1 MTEEVV
7 GGSTILIGGDA
18 DGFVAAVGS
27 AIQAAE
33 RMEKEITSKVGRAV
47 TALAGVTI
55 PDIGKLAK
63 VDSQAIIQFSKLA
76 TELKG
81 DEAAAYRLDLAL
93 KGVNKTIADSLV
105 GNFVKIKDELRQIEN
120 VKLFAGFEKS
130 LAAASGLG
138 EVEKRINAL
147 TTSMERLTGEERK
160 AAEQALQLA
169 RAQEQASR
177 TKTDNDNYVAALAKR
192 TNAIGKSFAQLQLEE
207 VALLKQEAAMRGVSA
222 QAAPYIAKI
231 EAAALATQKMGVS
244 AGQTKQALAQLPAQF
259 TDIFTSLAGGINPL
273 LVLVQQG
280 GQIKDSFGGLG
291 NTLEGLKSVITPV
304 RIGLGLIAGAVV
316 ALGLAYKQGSA
327 EQDAYAKG
335 LILTGG
341 AAGASVGQ
349 INEMAKAISASAGT
363 QGEAAEVLAQL
374 AASGTVSASVMQ
386 RAADAA
392 IRMERAGGQAAAETA
407 KQIAE
412 LGKDPVAAVLKL
424 NDGLNFLTRSTF
436 DQIKALQDVGATT
449 QAAKVAQEAYADAV
463 LQRSAALEA
472 RLGTFEKAWRGLGDI
487 AKSAWDKM
495 LNIGRPKT
503 LEETVAE
510 AEAAV
515 LRAQERLAGRGTR
528 RGGSVAELSGAPA
541 RASTDLEDAKA
552 YRDTQLEALKIR
564 DKLVEKAAAEALLS
578 QKIGEA
584 SKLTEA
590 ALGSQ
595 AKYEKE
601 IASARETMRLAGV
614 KPEDIEKTLTQ
625 MRQVSDYQAKIWA
638 ASAATAEGAYAL
650 AAEKIKAR
658 LEEIQSQVKQGKL
671 TPVAAIDLTGEQNVA
686 LLKEE
691 NALLQV
697 QLKIAKDHFE
707 NRGGVLAV
715 EAKITENLQKQKDA
729 GAATNN
735 KYQEYVQ
742 SLVKAERELA
752 VTQKEAADKEWKQ
765 YQDDL
770 TKKFEAA
777 KRALI
782 AYNEQLDNEIELTDV
797 QKRLI
802 GSTNTERDVAIAK
815 LKIEQKLRKDIY
827 DIEHSGQSLTD
838 QASQKRA
845 KEELAAKESANATTK
860 IYLDAWQ
867 RTYDEI
873 SSGLADALMG
883 GAKTAAAYI
892 KDLFRS
898 MVLKPIIQATLSPVT
913 GAITN
918 AITGGIGGGLGLGN
932 LTSAGGGIGGAYNS
946 FAMSSFGQS
955 IGLSTA
961 PTVGNNISAFSQSLT
976 PTGELLKSAGTWFS
990 YGDALLQAGAGKWG
1004 TAAGGAI
1011 GTYIAGPIG
1020 GMIGKLLGSAADQ
1033 LFAGG
1038 AGTPH
1043 TGGYVQSDAF
1053 GNFTDITSRQG
1064 GIQNAD
1070 TQASVKALVGP
1081 LTAVL
1086 NQTAQAF
1093 SQGAGYGL
1101 RAVFEAD
1108 GKDAAEALFQVMK
1121 DGVDTVVGFEQTK
1134 NSTLA
1139 SDPSKAFTQFS
1150 DQAAQAVRVALLKL
1164 DLPTWAKEQLNALGD
1179 AVSASDLANGVKA
1192 INDAQAAIVKFT
1204 SSLKPMTGLMGE
1216 LGALSSDAVYA
1227 LAKMSGGIDVL
1238 SGNLSTYYQAFYSD
1252 AEQSAN
1258 SLSLISAT
1266 LKDVGLAVP
1275 DTRESFRALVEAQDL
1290 TSESG
1295 QKAFAALLS
1304 VSGAFDKLIGS
1315 AFDKLIGSAEQAQIA
1330 LDKAVKTVFAKFQ
1343 TPTQQSQSKYENI
1356 AGSIFGAGVGNSFE
1370 SVLQAIIG
1378 ASKDDIYT
1386 FAQAFLK
1393 IDSNSVAAKTA
1404 VVNAAGALFD
1414 LKDSAEKAAKAV
1426 HDTLMAAI
1434 NSALSKFQ
1442 SPAERQQTAYQ
1453 NIATSLQSVGVGTGD
1468 PGFLGRLMGASK
1480 QQIYEFTEQFL
1491 RLSDVSDEVKTAVVN
1506 AAAGLAD
1513 LKDTAEKA
1521 AASLS
1526 VTIEAALSKFQTPGQ
1541 QTLNRYT
1548 GIANDLKAA
1557 GVNVPLSAII
1567 GASKQDIYDFAA
1579 QFVYLSGA
1587 SDSAKTAVANAA
1599 GALFDLKD
1607 SADKSAAA
1615 ITDSFLS
1622 IAEKFLTPSQV
1633 AEQRYGQIQ
1642 SSLKKVGIDI
1652 PLENLIGASKQDIYS
1667 FAQSFI
1673 GLSGVTDDA
1682 KNAVVAA
1689 ASALADLVD
1698 QANALPKAI
1707 AEYRTTTLADAI
1719 EQARLGTLKPEDRIA
1734 RLRDTERSLF
1744 AQLPT
1749 AEDPIAVAQKLQ
1761 SVIVS
1766 RIQEETS
1773 LRDKLNA
1780 TTNDALNKQIDAL
1793 KNMKGLANDIAQFTG
1808 SISFSD
1814 LSPLNPLLQV
1824 GSAQSLY
1831 EKTLVSAKSG
1841 DAFAQ
1846 GNLLSNA
1853 RAYLEEAASAYA
1865 SGPAYASIFDRVTRE
1880 LNDFG
1885 KTADLDVSPQL
1896 KASQDQV
1903 DSLDDISGYSK
1914 DMLDALLSIDRLL
1927 GGRVGESL
1935 ASATS
1940 DGSNVVTPIVSAGNQ
1955 IDTGAS
1961 AQIVIA
1967 APKDYSADIA
1977 NQTVQLTAIAG
1988 YLQTVAAQTS
1998 RLPEAADRQV
2008 AHIRVDQEGFL
2019 QLISGVA
2026 AMRDELDQ
2034 IKSELKVGGMPA

>member
-1 MTEEVV
+1 MAEEVV

-18 DGFVAAVGS
+18 EGFVAAIGS

-33 RMEKEITSKVGRAV
+33 RGEKVITSKVANIV
-47 TALAGVTI
+47 QSLAGVDI
-55 PDIGKLAK
+55 SNIGKLAK
-63 VDSQAIIQFSKLA
+63 QDKQALVDFGNEVARSLSPEQLYKFQLA
-76 TELKG
+76 
-81 DEAAAYRLDLAL
+81 A
-93 KGVNKTIADSLV
+93 KGVNEVLANQLV
-105 GNFVKIKDELRQIEN
+105 ATMTKLRGEAAQLQNVELF
-120 VKLFAGFEKS
+120 KGFEKN
-130 LAAASGLG
+130 LAAASSLG

-192 TNAIGKSFAQLQLEE
+192 TSAIGKSFAQLQLEE

-244 AGQTKQALAQLPAQF
+244 AGQTRQALAQLPAQF
-259 TDIFTSLAGGINPL
+259 TDVFTSLAGGINPL

-280 GQIKDSFGGLG
+280 GQIKDSFGGIG
-291 NTLEGLKSVITPV
+291 NALKGIADIITPA

-316 ALGLAYKQGSA
+316 ALGLAYKQGSS

-341 AAGASVGQ
+341 AAGVSVGQ

-363 QGEAAEVLAQL
+363 QGKAAEVLAQL

-412 LGKDPVAAVLKL
+412 LGKDPVQAVLKL

-472 RLGTFEKAWRGLGDI
+472 RLGTFEKAWRSLGDV

-503 LEETVAE
+503 LEETVAD
-510 AEAAV
+510 AEGA
-515 LRAQERLAGRGTR
+515 LTRAQQRLAGGGR
-528 RGGSVAELSGAPA
+528 RGGTGAELGGAAA
-541 RASTDLEDAKA
+541 RAGSDAEDAKA
-552 YRDTQLEALKIR
+552 YLDTQKEGLKIQQ
-564 DKLVEKAAAEALLS
+564 KLVEGKAADALLS
-578 QKIGEA
+578 QKIGDA

-595 AKYEKE
+595 LKYEKE

-735 KYQEYVQ
+735 QYQEYVQ

-752 VTQKEAADKEWKQ
+752 VAQKEAADKEWKQ

-918 AITGGIGGGLGLGN
+918 AITGGIGGGIGLGSLSGLGGLN
-932 LTSAGGGIGGAYNS
+932 GGITGFGFDK
-946 FAMSSFGQS
+946 FATSSFGQS
-955 IGLSTA
+955 LGLSSLQEDAAGNTFLAQSGFANSLGGAVQSATA
-961 PTVGNNISAFSQSLT
+961 FAGYLDAAFAA
-976 PTGELLKSAGTWFS
+976 K
-990 YGDALLQAGAGKWG
+990 AGKWG
-1004 TAAGGAI
+1004 TALGEGF
-1011 GTYIAGPIG
+1011 GTYVAGPVG
-1020 GMIGKLLGSAADQ
+1020 AFIGKLLGSAVDSI
-1033 LFAGG
+1033 FSGG

-1108 GKDAAEALFQVMK
+1108 GKDAAEALFQVMR

-1258 SLSLISAT
+1258 SLSLIGAT

-1295 QKAFAALLS
+1295 QKAFTALLS
-1304 VSGAFDKLIGS
+1304 VSG

-1330 LDKAVKTVFAKFQ
+1330 LDKAVETVFAKFQ
-1343 TPTQQSQSKYENI
+1343 TPAQQSQSKYENI

-1378 ASKDDIYT
+1378 ASKDDIYA
-1386 FAQAFLK
+1386 FAQAFLM

-1414 LKDSAEKAAKAV
+1414 LKDS
-1426 HDTLMAAI
+1426 
-1434 NSALSKFQ
+1434 
-1442 SPAERQQTAYQ
+1442 
-1453 NIATSLQSVGVGTGD
+1453 
-1468 PGFLGRLMGASK
+1468 
-1480 QQIYEFTEQFL
+1480 
-1491 RLSDVSDEVKTAVVN
+1491 
-1506 AAAGLAD
+1506 
-1513 LKDTAEKA
+1513 AEKA

-1780 TTNDALNKQIDAL
+1780 TTKEALNKQIDAL

-1885 KTADLDVSPQL
+1885 KTAGLDVSPQL
-1896 KASQDQV
+1896 KALQDQV

>member
-1 MTEEVV
+1 MAEEVV

-47 TALAGVTI
+47 QSLAGVTL

-63 VDSQAIIQFSKLA
+63 VDSQSIIQFSKLA
-76 TELKG
+76 TEIKG
-81 DEAAAYRLDLAL
+81 TEADAYRLDLAL
-93 KGVNKTIADSLV
+93 KGVNKTLADSLV
-105 GNFVKIKDELRQIEN
+105 GNFVKLKDEARQLEN

-130 LAAASGLG
+130 LAAATGLG

-244 AGQTKQALAQLPAQF
+244 AGQTRQALAQLPAQF
-259 TDIFTSLAGGINPL
+259 TDVFTSLAGGINPL

-280 GQIKDSFGGLG
+280 GQIKDSFGGIG
-291 NTLEGLKSVITPV
+291 NALKGIADIITPA

-316 ALGLAYKQGSA
+316 ALGLAYKQGSS

-341 AAGASVGQ
+341 AAGVSVGQ

-363 QGEAAEVLAQL
+363 QGKAAEVLAQL

-412 LGKDPVAAVLKL
+412 LGKDPVQAVLKL

-436 DQIKALQDVGATT
+436 DQIKALQDVGATS

-472 RLGTFEKAWRGLGDI
+472 RLGTLEKAWRGLGDI
-487 AKSAWDKM
+487 AKLAWDKM

-503 LEETVAE
+503 LEETVAD
-510 AEAAV
+510 AEGA
-515 LRAQERLAGRGTR
+515 LTRAQQRLAGGGR
-528 RGGSVAELSGAPA
+528 RGGTGAELGGAAA
-541 RASTDLEDAKA
+541 RAGSDAEDAKA
-552 YRDTQLEALKIR
+552 YLDTQKEGLKIQQ
-564 DKLVEKAAAEALLS
+564 KLVEGKAADALLS
-578 QKIGEA
+578 QKIGDA

-595 AKYEKE
+595 LKYEKE

-752 VTQKEAADKEWKQ
+752 VAQKEAADKEWKQ

-898 MVLKPIIQATLSPVT
+898 MVLKPIIQATLAPVT
-913 GAITN
+913 GALTN

-1004 TAAGGAI
+1004 TAAGEAL
-1011 GTYIAGPIG
+1011 GTYIAGPVG
-1020 GMIGKLLGSAADQ
+1020 GFIGKLLGSAADQ

-1258 SLSLISAT
+1258 SLALIGAT

-1295 QKAFAALLS
+1295 QKAFTALLS
-1304 VSGAFDKLIGS
+1304 VSG

-1330 LDKAVKTVFAKFQ
+1330 LDKAVETVFAKFQ
-1343 TPTQQSQSKYENI
+1343 TPAQQSQSKYENI

-1378 ASKDDIYT
+1378 ASKDDIYA
-1386 FAQAFLK
+1386 FAQAFLM

-1453 NIATSLQSVGVGTGD
+1453 NIATSLQAVGVGTGD
-1468 PGFLGRLMGASK
+1468 PGFLNRLMGATK

-1513 LKDTAEKA
+1513 LKDSA
-1521 AASLS
+1521 A
-1526 VTIEAALSKFQTPGQ
+1526 
-1541 QTLNRYT
+1541 TL
-1548 GIANDLKAA
+1548 AHE
-1557 GVNVPLSAII
+1557 
-1567 GASKQDIYDFAA
+1567 
-1579 QFVYLSGA
+1579 
-1587 SDSAKTAVANAA
+1587 TAVGDIQAQ
-1599 GALFDLKD
+1599 LQ
-1607 SADKSAAA
+1607 A
-1615 ITDSFLS
+1615 ISDTYGDPSVINVVEKLS
-1622 IAEKFLTPSQV
+1622 DAYMRNKAE
-1633 AEQRYGQIQ
+1633 
-1642 SSLKKVGIDI
+1642 
-1652 PLENLIGASKQDIYS
+1652 
-1667 FAQSFI
+1667 AQSLQESLDQML
-1673 GLSGVTDDA
+1673 GTTVQT
-1682 KNAVVAA
+1682 VQQ
-1689 ASALADLVD
+1689 ALQTMLND
-1698 QANALPKAI
+1698 QKALQNF
-1707 AEYRTTTLADAI
+1707 RSNLADAI
-1719 EQARLGTLKPEDRIA
+1719 DDASLRSQTPEQRVATLRARES
-1734 RLRDTERSLF
+1734 SLF
-1744 AQLPT
+1744 AQLQT
-1749 AEDPIAVAQKLQ
+1749 ASDPVAVAQKLQ
-1761 SVIVS
+1761 ATVLA
-1766 RIQEETS
+1766 RIKEEAAIKQAALDAGIAGSKT
-1773 LRDKLNA
+1773 LAQLQKDQRDAQIKALEDQIGAAERLQKLS
-1780 TTNDALNKQIDAL
+1780 Q
-1793 KNMKGLANDIAQFTG
+1793 DIAQFTG
-1808 SISFSD
+1808 SLKFSD
-1814 LSPLNPLLQV
+1814 ISPLNFQQQLEAARQLYMTTLA
-1824 GSAQSLY
+1824 GAQ
-1831 EKTLVSAKSG
+1831 AG
-1841 DAFAQ
+1841 DQNAQ
-1846 GNLLSNA
+1846 GNLVGNA
-1853 RAYLEEAASAYA
+1853 KAYLDEARSYYA
-1865 SGPAYASIFDRVTRE
+1865 SSGAYASIFSAVT
-1880 LNDFG
+1880 
-1885 KTADLDVSPQL
+1885 
-1896 KASQDQV
+1896 AS
-1903 DSLDDISGYSK
+1903 
-1914 DMLDALLSIDRLL
+1914 LDALGATGANLDPQLAALNDQLKQLQDLNNASTDLQQTVVDTSADEVAAYTAIDAAVAAREVTNQGKIDSQIQLAKDQIAAIKQTAEEQRQVLQTQSLVIGQLNAEIDRLNNNFERFL
-1927 GGRVGESL
+1927 NNDELKTAIPVPAGGRV
-1935 ASATS
+1935 
-1940 DGSNVVTPIVSAGNQ
+1940 
-1955 IDTGAS
+1955 
-1961 AQIVIA
+1961 
-1967 APKDYSADIA
+1967 
-1977 NQTVQLTAIAG
+1977 
-1988 YLQTVAAQTS
+1988 
-1998 RLPEAADRQV
+1998 
-2008 AHIRVDQEGFL
+2008 
-2019 QLISGVA
+2019 
-2026 AMRDELDQ
+2026 
-2034 IKSELKVGGMPA
+2034 